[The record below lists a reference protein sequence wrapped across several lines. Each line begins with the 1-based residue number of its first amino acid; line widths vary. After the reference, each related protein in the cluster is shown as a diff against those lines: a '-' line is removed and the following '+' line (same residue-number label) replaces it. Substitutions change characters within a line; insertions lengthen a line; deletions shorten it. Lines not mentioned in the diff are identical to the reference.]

1 MNIPLN
7 STHVLPW
14 QDDAITGSTEPGAVA
29 SAFRRNVTLFPSV
42 NAATAKV
49 KSVFFTAL
57 PDAGLAARLSPDICL
72 KHSILPWQRIGGLT
86 IIAAADPDNLTF
98 KLSELTELFGQ
109 VVFRR
114 LDRSKVEE
122 HLERLYAGSLS
133 NNANVTCPA
142 EYSCRDWVGRG
153 NHKRIAAFLCLFIL
167 CACLFPATTLSLVLS
182 LIFLNLAATT
192 LLRIVALK
200 TRVQALLRG
209 DATQSVPLLDDT
221 SLPVVSVLVPL
232 FREEQIL
239 AQLIERLK
247 QLEYP
252 KHKLE
257 ICLVLEVSDKI
268 TRAAVNKIGLPDWFR
283 VVLVPT
289 STVKTKPR
297 AMNYALNFC
306 RGTIIGIYDA
316 EDAPEPLQIKHV
328 TAHLAKADPSVAC
341 VQGYLDYYNARQ
353 NWLTRCFTIEYAGW
367 FRVMLHGVDNLG
379 LPVPLGGTSVFFRRE
394 ALEALGGWDA
404 FNVTE
409 DADLGYRLA
418 RMGYRCEFVPT
429 TTLEEA
435 SSTPVMWIKQRS
447 RWLKGYAMTWITHMQ
462 HPVRLWHDL
471 GPRGFFS
478 FQVILLGTVSNF
490 FLAPL
495 VWSLWWVA
503 FGGSLPYYDL
513 IPAIIWKST
522 AAAFAFSE
530 LVLVA
535 VTVYAVSGKQHRH
548 LIPFVPT
555 LLLYWPLGT
564 LAVYKAVYELIR
576 APFYWDKTKHG
587 HKTKKATTP

>member
-14 QDDAITGSTEPGAVA
+14 QDDAITGSTEPGSVA
-29 SAFRRNVTLFPSV
+29 RGAKRN
-42 NAATAKV
+42 NALSTEARVRLPDQTNGLL
-49 KSVFFTAL
+49 TTL
-57 PDAGLAARLSPDICL
+57 PDASLSQRLGPEFFL
-72 KHSILPWQRIGGLT
+72 KHTILPWQCVGGMT
-86 IIAAADPDNLTF
+86 IIGTIDPGNLADILPELKAAYGQIVF
-98 KLSELTELFGQ
+98 KK
-109 VVFRR
+109 
-114 LDRSKVEE
+114 LDRSVIE
-122 HLERLYAGSLS
+122 HHLTRLHSEPLS
-133 NNANVTCPA
+133 KKANIACPA

-153 NHKRIAAFLCLFIL
+153 NHKRLAGFLFGLAVCAA
-167 CACLFPATTLSLVLS
+167 LFPATTLSLILLLILINLS
-182 LIFLNLAATT
+182 ATT
-192 LLRIVALK
+192 FLRLVALK
-200 TRVQALLRG
+200 TRVQTLMARP
-209 DATQSVPLLDDT
+209 DEPPLISNDDPT
-221 SLPVVSVLVPL
+221 LPVVSVLVPL

-239 AQLIERLK
+239 HRLIDRLSR
-247 QLEYP
+247 LEYP

-316 EDAPEPLQIKHV
+316 EDAPDPLQIKHV